1 MRQLHLLG
9 RSGDTLAR
17 DVIERQVRDGDE
29 VRVVLTGEAAETDLQ
44 TAARVMAMPPLQ
56 YDALVELLT
65 WSERVVSW

>member
-1 MRQLHLLG
+1 MRQLHLLR